1 MKRKVAHSE
10 EERKAFIE
18 KGFQEVGK
26 EENGN
31 YVFWSNKMTDIL
43 SKRELQVFEIQDKK
57 DIEIAEKLS
66 ISEKSVLV
74 YRKKIEDKGFYFDV
88 DAVKSYKLAYDE

>member
-10 EERKAFIE
+10 EERKEFLS

-43 SKRELQVFEIQDKK
+43 SKREQQVFALKDKSN
-57 DIEIAEKLS
+57 IEIAETLNV
-66 ISEKSVLV
+66 SEKTIIS
-74 YRKKIEDKGFYFDV
+74 YRKKIEAK
-88 DAVKSYKLAYDE
+88 

>member
-26 EENGN
+26 EESGN
-31 YVFWSNKMTDIL
+31 YVFQKENCKFL
-43 SKRELQVFEIQDKK
+43 N
-57 DIEIAEKLS
+57 
-66 ISEKSVLV
+66 
-74 YRKKIEDKGFYFDV
+74 YKIKV
-88 DAVKSYKLAYDE
+88 I